1 MKWDHKTED
10 LTDEGISTE
19 MVERIRAGVPPI
31 SLSFSE
37 AVNCLFQV

>member
-19 MVERIRAGVPPI
+19 MVERIRAGVPPYPCL
-31 SLSFSE
+31 SLK
-37 AVNCLFQV
+37 L